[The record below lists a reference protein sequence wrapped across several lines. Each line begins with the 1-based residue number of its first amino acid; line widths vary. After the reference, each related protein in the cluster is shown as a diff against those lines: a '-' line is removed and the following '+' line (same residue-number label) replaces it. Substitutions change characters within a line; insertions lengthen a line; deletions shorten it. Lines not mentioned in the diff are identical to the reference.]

1 MRRWNGWIAGAW
13 GMAEAVLWFVVPD
26 VFLTWVAMRRGVRPA
41 LRLSLVAVAGAIG
54 GGLLVYGWGAAMP
67 EAGATAM
74 AALPGID
81 AAMVEEVR
89 GEVAASGNMA
99 LLSGPRQAQPY
110 KLYALAAGDLGTS
123 AVTLALWTV
132 PGRAF
137 RFVISSLGTGL
148 VATVARRFVGEQW
161 LVAGWAATW
170 TAIYIALWL

>member
-1 MRRWNGWIAGAW
+1 MRRGNGWIAGVW

-41 LRLSLVAVAGAIG
+41 LGLSLVAVVGAIG
-54 GGLLVYGWGAAMP
+54 GGLLVYGWGATMP
-67 EAGATAM
+67 ETGAAAM

-81 AAMVEEVR
+81 ETMVEEVTR
-89 GEVAASGNMA
+89 EVAAAGNVA
-99 LLSGPRQAQPY
+99 LLSGPRHAQPY

-137 RFVISSLGTGL
+137 RFLISSLGAGL

-170 TAIYIALWL
+170 TAIYLALWL

>member
-1 MRRWNGWIAGAW
+1 
-13 GMAEAVLWFVVPD
+13 
-26 VFLTWVAMRRGVRPA
+26 
-41 LRLSLVAVAGAIG
+41 
-54 GGLLVYGWGAAMP
+54 
-67 EAGATAM
+67 M